1 MRQARSAPWIAGAAF
16 LALLMSAAAWFFGI
30 SPTLDTASSMDQQAV
45 DATNRADMLR
55 IQLAAL
61 KKDYE
66 NLDGLKADLVALQ
79 TQIPQ
84 QIELSDLLRQLN
96 NQAGQSGVF
105 LESVNPGTPLSV
117 VAPTATVP
125 APAPAAGA
133 AGDASTGTA
142 TGDTATGDTA
152 AGATATGDTGTAA
165 AAPAVSGFFAVPL
178 QVTISG
184 SFDATVAFLDQL
196 AGKDG
201 RLMVVNSVQ
210 ATALAPAGAQGGRP
224 EIKAGDLETIVSVWA
239 YVLVD
244 DGAPAPA
251 ASGDTA
257 TGTQGGTDTT
267 TVPQLPVPSGQANP
281 FSAT

>member
-30 SPTLDTASSMDQQAV
+30 SPTLDAASSMDQQAV

-55 IQLAAL
+55 VQLAAL
-61 KKDYE
+61 KKAYA
-66 NLDGLKADLVALQ
+66 NLDGLKAELVALQ
-79 TQIPQ
+79 TQIPKQ
-84 QIELSDLLRQLN
+84 TELSDLLRQLN

-105 LESVNPGTPLSV
+105 LESVNPGIPLSV

-125 APAPAAGA
+125 APAAGA
-133 AGDASTGTA
+133 TGDTA
-142 TGDTATGDTA
+142 AGDTATGDTA
-152 AGATATGDTGTAA
+152 AGDTATPA
-165 AAPAVSGFFAVPL
+165 AAPAVTGFYAVPL

-201 RLMVVNSVQ
+201 RLMVVNGVQ
-210 ATALAPAGAQGGRP
+210 ATALAAAGAQGGRP